1 MMFLL
6 FLILL
11 TLVNDKDIFKGSWW
25 GALGGG
31 EGFQGSV
38 WGFGGGGGVFGFCGC
53 LFCLG
58 FFVVF
63 FKGTHLSMTEKC
75 IKLQMG
81 PGINCKSQCLPT

>member
-38 WGFGGGGGVFGFCGC
+38 WGFGGGGRFWVLWVFVLFGVFCR
-53 LFCLG
+53 
-58 FFVVF
+58 FFQRHTF
-63 FKGTHLSMTEKC
+63 EHD
-75 IKLQMG
+75 
-81 PGINCKSQCLPT
+81 

>member
-38 WGFGGGGGVFGFCGC
+38 WGFGGGGVF
-53 LFCLG
+53 LG
-58 FFVVF
+58 FVGVCFVWGFLSF
-63 FKGTHLSMTEKC
+63 FSKAH
-75 IKLQMG
+75 I
-81 PGINCKSQCLPT
+81 